1 VNFGARA
8 KLYARAGRIDGWDG
22 IAFGRVGGALY
33 QFIEKTVDHYMTR
46 DVKTVSRDVT
56 MDKLNSLFAGDDFN
70 AYPVIEDT
78 QIVGMVTKFD
88 FLKCFALTLNSMV
101 PRYDDLM
108 KRTVS
113 DVMINEFIYVGAT
126 TKLVRVLQLM
136 VEHRLRGIPVLGS
149 GQRLIGIISREDIM
163 RALRD
168 CTACKPSTS

>member
-1 VNFGARA
+1 M
-8 KLYARAGRIDGWDG
+8 
-22 IAFGRVGGALY
+22 Y
-33 QFIEKTVDHYMTR
+33 QFIEKTVDRYMTQ

-56 MDKLNSLFAGDDFN
+56 MDTLNGMFAGDDFN
-70 AYPVIEDT
+70 AYPVIDET
-78 QIVGMVTKFD
+78 QVVGLVTKFD
-88 FLKCFALTLNSMV
+88 FLKCFSLTLNSMV

-136 VEHRLRGIPVLGS
+136 VEHRLRSIPVLGP
-149 GQRLIGIISREDIM
+149 GQRLVGIISREDIM

-168 CTACKPSTS
+168 CTARKPSTS